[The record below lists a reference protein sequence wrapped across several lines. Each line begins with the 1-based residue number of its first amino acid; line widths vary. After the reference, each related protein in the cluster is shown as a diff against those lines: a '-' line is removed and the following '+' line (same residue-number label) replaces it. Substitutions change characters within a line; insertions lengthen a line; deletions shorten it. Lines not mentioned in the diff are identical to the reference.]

1 MAKSP
6 QSVGPLK
13 KINLALSI
21 SSSEALIDIIK
32 IPQPMEFIF
41 GLGADGLTH
50 FEYLL
55 AGKQVGDE
63 LIFPVKKIDGHHQF
77 AHLYR
82 FLPRFPVDADPVFL
96 KITVEDVSEPT
107 QREIVKAMAESA
119 ACGADCGCGCGS
131 H

>member
-6 QSVGPLK
+6 LSVGPLK

-21 SSSEALIDIIK
+21 SSSEAFIDIIK

-41 GLGADGLTH
+41 GVGVDGLTH
-50 FEYLL
+50 FEYML

-63 LIFPVKKIDGHHQF
+63 LIFLLKKNNGHHQF

-82 FLPRFPVDADPVFL
+82 FLPRIPVDVDPVYL
-96 KITVEDVSEPT
+96 KIIVEDVSEPT